1 MGIKERT
8 GEIKKAIEAGATWPE
23 LEGKFGATTAWLQA
37 CLKGSLS
44 EEEYRNVLAT
54 ARKNS
59 KAKKVIY
66 IAETGALLACPNI
79 LNNASRV
86 FAPDFCKKELQHLGQ
101 GASFL
106 NNPKMCWADIKW
118 DPIKRIE
125 GREMKPR
132 TFGIV
137 SFCCTMARR
146 NQDAV
151 IKVYTNSKEVV
162 TLLTAQNVS
171 NVKIKKY

>member
-1 MGIKERT
+1 MGIAEKT
-8 GEIKKAIEAGATWPE
+8 GEIRKAIEAGATWPE

-37 CLKGSLS
+37 CLKKNMS
-44 EEEYRNVLAT
+44 EHDYRNLLAT

-59 KAKKVIY
+59 KAKRVIC

-79 LNNASRV
+79 LSNASRV
-86 FAPDFCKKELQHLGQ
+86 FAPGFCKKELERLGQ
-101 GASFL
+101 GANFL
-106 NNPKMCWADIKW
+106 DNPKLCWSDINW
-118 DPIKRIE
+118 VPIKRIE

-146 NQDAV
+146 NKDAV
-151 IKVYTNSKEVV
+151 VKVYTNSKDVV
-162 TLLTAQNVS
+162 TLLTAQKMTNIV
-171 NVKIKKY
+171 IKKY